1 MRKLFCFSAAFAAA
15 VFALR
20 YGAAPLVLLALPAAL
35 WRREDR
41 ALRAGLVCLGLIAG
55 LLWCRGYDALVRA
68 PARAL
73 ENTWAEVSAT
83 VEDWPRETSHGV
95 SVTVRVRTP
104 SGPDAKALLYAD
116 ENYAW
121 LSPGDGLTFT
131 ARFRPADRVRGA
143 ADETCPARGVFLR
156 AYANGE
162 ALTVERP
169 DRVPLRYWPAQWA
182 GGLRRTVESLFPS
195 EVSPLIR
202 ALLTGDK
209 TRLSDADYG
218 ALQRAG
224 LAHTVAVSGL
234 HISFLVWVAVQLLGR
249 NRRRTALLALPLLA
263 FYALAVGG
271 SPSVVRA
278 VVMQGLLLLA
288 PLLGRETDPPT
299 SLAFALLLL
308 LVQNPYAAHSVSLQ
322 LSFAAVVGLL
332 AFSGRLESFLRDKL
346 DLKPARKGW
355 KRWRNKAVRLLV
367 TTFSGTCGALAFST
381 PLAAWQFG
389 SVSLIAPLSN
399 LLCLWCVELVFTL
412 GLTAAALGMAVPAM
426 GGALAALVTPFARW
440 LLWMARHLADLPF
453 ASLSL
458 TSPYLTAWL
467 AFVYG
472 VFLLCCVWRRQ
483 RRYVLPVCAC
493 VCTLCVCLVLTR
505 LADTAP
511 RLTLVALDVGQ
522 GQSTLLR
529 CGARTALVDCGGSE
543 GNAGDLAADYLRDR
557 GRDSLDLLV
566 LTHFHADHANGV
578 AELLERVR
586 VDVLAVPD
594 VEPDDPLRRELLA
607 LAEEK
612 GTQVWLVR
620 EDARLAF
627 GSAELTLYAPLG
639 AGEANEEGLSLL
651 CRAGDFT
658 ALFTGDMGA
667 DIEARLV
674 KYGDLPQVDVL
685 AVGHHGSKNAAS
697 QLLLEAV
704 SPETALVSVGYNTYG
719 HPSPETLLRLDGA
732 DCVIYRTDLQGTI
745 TVTVG

>member
-1 MRKLFCFSAAFAAA
+1 VRKLFCFSAAFAAA

-35 WRREDR
+35 WRREGR

-83 VEDWPRETSHGV
+83 VEDWPRETAHGV

-162 ALTVERP
+162 AVTVERP

-182 GGLRRTVESLFPS
+182 GGLRRTVESLFPA

-322 LSFAAVVGLL
+322 LSFAAVAGLL
-332 AFSGRLESFLRDKL
+332 AFSGRLEGFLWDKL

-412 GLTAAALGMAVPAM
+412 GLTAAAQGMAVPAM

-440 LLWMARHLADLPF
+440 LLWMARHFADLPF

-493 VCTLCVCLVLTR
+493 VCTLCVC
-505 LADTAP
+505 
-511 RLTLVALDVGQ
+511 
-522 GQSTLLR
+522 
-529 CGARTALVDCGGSE
+529 
-543 GNAGDLAADYLRDR
+543 
-557 GRDSLDLLV
+557 LV

-685 AVGHHGSKNAAS
+685 AVGHHGSKNATS
-697 QLLLEAV
+697 QLLLDTV